1 MKRDSSIQPP
11 RTLRIR
17 GYWLSILAVVLVHA
31 ALAQNVESVRLIGV
45 GTTSPLPVYSKW
57 FQEFEKIRP
66 DLHIIYVPSGS
77 ETGIDMVIS
86 GNADFGATDAPMP
99 SKTLAKAKVLQ
110 FATLLVALVPIYN
123 IPGLSRPLNFSPQA
137 LAGIYLGTITRWNDP
152 AISTANPQVQ
162 LPASKIVVL
171 HSVAGRGSTYIW
183 SDYLSKVSAE
193 WRTKVGRG
201 MAVEWPVGK
210 EAEGNSNLARMVKQ
224 VSNSIGYVELV
235 YAVQNQLP
243 SGLVQNAAG
252 NFIAA
257 DSSSITAAGAA
268 AVRLTPSD
276 WRTSITNPPGDRSY
290 PITSFTWILFS
301 ENVGSAS
308 KQEAIKQFLRWAL
321 EDGQSNVEPAGFAPL
336 PKTIVE
342 TELRSLEGMP

>member
-1 MKRDSSIQPP
+1 
-11 RTLRIR
+11 
-17 GYWLSILAVVLVHA
+17 
-31 ALAQNVESVRLIGV
+31 
-45 GTTSPLPVYSKW
+45 
-57 FQEFEKIRP
+57 
-66 DLHIIYVPSGS
+66 
-77 ETGIDMVIS
+77 
-86 GNADFGATDAPMP
+86 
-99 SKTLAKAKVLQ
+99 
-110 FATLLVALVPIYN
+110 
-123 IPGLSRPLNFSPQA
+123 